1 MWYID
6 SSAIIKLI
14 KPEKESAAL
23 IKKLPRTLIASRISR
38 VEVTRTIIRYEPDL
52 LDETYDV
59 FAAIQMVP
67 VEDAIIRIA
76 ENLPQFI
83 DLRSLD
89 SLHIASALGKDIE
102 TVYSVTSE
110 FRTGP
115 YSPRAKIF
123 RSKYCKCQNLKNFHD
138 NKISCEYLAS
148 NGLPR
153 CTQDLGFSC

>member
-52 LDETYDV
+52 LDATYDV
-59 FAAIQMVP
+59 LADIQMVP
-67 VEDAIIRIA
+67 VEDAIVTIA

-83 DLRSLD
+83 ELRSLD
-89 SLHIASALGKDIE
+89 SLHIASALAIKN
-102 TVYSVTSE
+102 V
-110 FRTGP
+110 
-115 YSPRAKIF
+115 
-123 RSKYCKCQNLKNFHD
+123 LKGIITYD
-138 NKISCEYLAS
+138 KEMVIAAEA
-148 NGLPR
+148 
-153 CTQDLGFSC
+153 LGFKTLSPGLKL

>member
-23 IKKLPRTLIASRISR
+23 IKKLPRVLIASRISR

-52 LDETYDV
+52 LDATYDV
-59 FAAIQMVP
+59 LADIQMVP
-67 VEDAIIRIA
+67 VEDSIVTIA

-89 SLHIASALGKDIE
+89 SLHIASALAIKN
-102 TVYSVTSE
+102 V
-110 FRTGP
+110 
-115 YSPRAKIF
+115 
-123 RSKYCKCQNLKNFHD
+123 LKGIITYD
-138 NKISCEYLAS
+138 KEMVIAAEA
-148 NGLPR
+148 
-153 CTQDLGFSC
+153 LGFKTLSPGIKL